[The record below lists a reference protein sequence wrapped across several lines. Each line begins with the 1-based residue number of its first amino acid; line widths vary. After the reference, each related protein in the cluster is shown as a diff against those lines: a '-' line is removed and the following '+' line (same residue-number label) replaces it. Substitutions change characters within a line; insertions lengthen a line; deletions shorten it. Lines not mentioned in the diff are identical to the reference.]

1 MVGRPGEGRGT
12 AWQWATFDP
21 VANAQALADVQAQAL
36 RAAGDLVER
45 LAQSVD
51 GARGRASAEHANGSA
66 PDGGAPTAAGDA
78 LRLVETWIDLLQ
90 RASSSFAN
98 AGNGAAPD
106 HQRVDV
112 HLNGDAPAGTV
123 RLEMLDNGSGAHT
136 EAWLHNGTTTG
147 VGPLTLH
154 AGELRASDGTLL
166 GASIVCEPSRVD
178 SLPGRSSRGITVSV
192 RRHGRVRAGTYR
204 GLIQVEGAPEVWL
217 AVEVIVRATTDAR
230 ASEEQQPEPEREP

>member
-1 MVGRPGEGRGT
+1 MVGQPGEGRGT
-12 AWQWATFDP
+12 AWQWAMFDP

-51 GARGRASAEHANGSA
+51 GARERRRPNTRNGSA
-66 PDGGAPTAAGDA
+66 PDGGATAAGDA

-90 RASSSFAN
+90 RASSSFAK

-106 HQRVDV
+106 HERVEV
-112 HLNGDAPAGTV
+112 HLDGDTPAGTV
-123 RLEMLDNGSGAHT
+123 RLEMLDTSSGAHT

-154 AGELRASDGTLL
+154 AGELRAPDGALL
-166 GASIVCEPSRVD
+166 GATVVCDPSRID
-178 SLPGRSSRGITVSV
+178 SMPGRSSRGITVSV
-192 RRHGRVRAGTYR
+192 RRHARVRPGTYR
-204 GLIQVEGAPEVWL
+204 GLIQVEGAPDVWL
-217 AVEVIVRATTDAR
+217 AVEVTVLAPQSTR
-230 ASEEQQPEPEREP
+230 

>member
-1 MVGRPGEGRGT
+1 MVGQPGEGRGT
-12 AWQWATFDP
+12 AWQWAMFDP

-51 GARGRASAEHANGSA
+51 GARERASAEPENGSA
-66 PDGGAPTAAGDA
+66 PDGAATAAGDA

-98 AGNGAAPD
+98 VATRDSQSTDNG
-106 HQRVDV
+106 RVEV
-112 HLNGDAPAGTV
+112 HLDSDAPAGGTV
-123 RLEMLDNGSGAHT
+123 RLEMLDTGSGAHT

-147 VGPLTLH
+147 VGPLALH
-154 AGELRASDGTLL
+154 AGELRAPDGTLL
-166 GASIVCEPSRVD
+166 GASVVCDPGRID
-178 SLPGRSSRGITVSV
+178 SLPGRSSRGVTVSV

-204 GLIQVEGAPEVWL
+204 GLIQVEGAPDVWL
-217 AVEVIVRATTDAR
+217 AVEVIVRAPDGPRVSDSQA
-230 ASEEQQPEPEREP
+230 Q